1 MSDAKGRREDHPTS
15 DVAKTTPANGL
26 YLAYALPA
34 APLACLGLPLYA
46 LVPTYYT
53 ETIGLPLAAVGFV
66 LLLIRFFDAAIDP
79 VVGVL
84 SDQFRPAFGR
94 RRLAMLIS
102 LPVASL
108 AAFMLYWPTVDA
120 GIAWLGLWGILLS
133 LGFTMATVP
142 YAAWGAELVTGY
154 RERSSL
160 AAWREG
166 LTLVGTL
173 IAIIL
178 PFGIGFGKE
187 QTISGLAWLGIVI
200 AISLPLTGLVTIAIC
215 PEPRE
220 YSTTRLSLKQSLG
233 FLFANKAFLRLL
245 TAFFLNGFA
254 NGIPATLFLY
264 FVSDRLGLPEA
275 RGPLLFLYF
284 LCGIAG
290 VPLASFAAKQFGKHR
305 AWCMAMI
312 AACLAFAV
320 APLLPAGS
328 LYGFAAICAMTGL
341 LLGFDLVIPPAI
353 QADVIDVDT
362 AQSGEQRSGLYFSAW
377 GLATK
382 LSLAAGVGLVFP
394 VLSAFGFEPSAA
406 ASNTPTALFALAVT
420 YAWVPVLLKFAAI
433 ALMWNFPLDEK
444 AHKIVRDQIDRT

>member
-1 MSDAKGRREDHPTS
+1 MSDLQGRRDGRPNTDSTRATS
-15 DVAKTTPANGL
+15 AYRL
-26 YLAYALPA
+26 YFAYALPA

-53 ETIGLPLAAVGFV
+53 ETIGLPLASVGLV
-66 LLLIRFFDAAIDP
+66 LLFIRFFDAAIDP

-84 SDQFRPAFGR
+84 SDRFRPLFGR
-94 RRLAMLIS
+94 RRLALLIS

-108 AAFMLYWPTVDA
+108 AAFMLYWPPADA
-120 GIAWLGLWGILLS
+120 NIAWLGLWGILLS

-166 LTLVGTL
+166 LTLIGTL
-173 IAIIL
+173 IAIVL
-178 PFGIGFGKE
+178 PFGIGFGKD
-187 QTISGLAWLGIVI
+187 QAVSGLAWLGIVI
-200 AISLPLTGLVTIAIC
+200 AISLPLTGLITIAVC
-215 PEPRE
+215 PEPKE
-220 YSTTRLSLKQSLG
+220 YSTTRLSLKQSVG
-233 FLFANKAFLRLL
+233 FLFGNTSFLRLL
-245 TAFFLNGFA
+245 AAFFLNGFA

-290 VPLASFAAKQFGKHR
+290 VPLASVAAKRFGKHR
-305 AWCMAMI
+305 AWCLAMI
-312 AACLAFAV
+312 AACLAFAI
-320 APLLPAGS
+320 APMLPVGS
-328 LYGFAAICAMTGL
+328 LYGFATICILTGL

-362 AQSGEQRSGLYFSAW
+362 AQSGEQRSGLYFAAW

-394 VLSAFGFEPSAA
+394 VLSTFGFEPSAA
-406 ASNTPTALFALAVT
+406 AGNSPTALFALAVT
-420 YAWVPVLLKFAAI
+420 YAWIPVVLKLAAI
-433 ALMWNFPLDEK
+433 GLMWNFPLDEK
-444 AHKIVRDQIDRT
+444 AHKIVRDQIDRN

>member
-1 MSDAKGRREDHPTS
+1 MSDMQGRADTRPS
-15 DVAKTTPANGL
+15 APASAPKPAHLL

-53 ETIGLPLAAVGFV
+53 ETIGLPLASVGFV

-84 SDQFRPAFGR
+84 ADLYRPAFGR
-94 RRLAMLIS
+94 RRFALLVS

-108 AAFMLYWPTVDA
+108 AAFMLYWPPADA
-120 GIAWLGLWGILLS
+120 SVAWLGLWGVLLS

-142 YAAWGAELVTGY
+142 YSAWGAELVTGY
-154 RERSSL
+154 QERSSL

-173 IAIIL
+173 IAILL

-187 QTISGLAWLGIVI
+187 QAISGLAWLGIVI
-200 AISLPLTGLVTIAIC
+200 AISLPVTGLITIAYC
-215 PEPRE
+215 PEPKE

-290 VPLASFAAKQFGKHR
+290 VPLASFAARRFGKHR
-305 AWCMAMI
+305 AWCLAMI

-320 APLLPAGS
+320 APLLPVGS
-328 LYGFAAICAMTGL
+328 LYGFAAICVLTGL

-394 VLSAFGFEPSAA
+394 LLSAFGFEPSATT
-406 ASNTPTALFALAVT
+406 SNTPTALFALAVT
-420 YAWVPVLLKFAAI
+420 YAWIPVALKLAAI
-433 ALMWNFPLDEK
+433 GLMWNFPLDEK
-444 AHKIVRDQIDRT
+444 AHKIVRDQIDRA